1 MIRPSIFAVPSRR
14 CRLETYEAA
23 ERGWKTVIALRPDLP
38 EARSNLG
45 LVYHLQKN
53 YVDAI
58 E

>member
-1 MIRPSIFAVPSRR
+1 MQARD
-14 CRLETYEAA
+14 YEAA

-45 LVYHLQKN
+45 LVHHLQKN